1 MVCSSLHQMYDDL
14 AASPYNP
21 LPGRIINRPGAAASQ
36 ARRHQAIDWLE
47 AAAPHSLSTRSLRAA
62 CLHAVAC
69 MQFACMQIA
78 CMQILVVGTDG
89 VGGGSGE
96 VISSGPMDRVF
107 VFYSD
112 HGSPGVLGMPTGQ
125 DPGPA
130 EGFDTCLGDLYSV
143 AVMEDCDTEDLALET
158 LQAQF
163 QLVSARTS
171 NNFTYVMGSH
181 AQQYGTLRIEG
192 ERAGSYLGMRQQST
206 RSPATTP
213 GPSSSSPL
221 SWRHLLRGLLQPAQ
235 QQPGRHR
242 QRQGQGQVAHHAV
255 LQRDADLEPLRARA
269 AWAPPGAVKEAAEA
283 KLRAALQ
290 QRAAVDN
297 SLAAATQ
304 HLLGLAGAEEK
315 LLLHLGLT
323 GAVEVAAALAVGR
336 LPLQVDALA
345 RELQYGHMG
354 RPNPHQ
360 PLVDSWDCLR
370 GMVRAYEVRCGRMD
384 QYSMRHTRL
393 FANLCNA
400 GLQPAQL
407 GAGLAAVSA
416 CSVQMAAVQ

>member
-1 MVCSSLHQMYDDL
+1 GDKVH
-14 AASPYNP
+14 P
-21 LPGRIINRPGAAASQ
+21 L
-36 ARRHQAIDWLE
+36 
-47 AAAPHSLSTRSLRAA
+47 
-62 CLHAVAC
+62 
-69 MQFACMQIA
+69 
-78 CMQILVVGTDG
+78 
-89 VGGGSGE
+89 
-96 VISSGPMDRVF
+96 GP
-107 VFYSD
+107 S
-112 HGSPGVLGMPTGQ
+112 
-125 DPGPA
+125 
-130 EGFDTCLGDLYSV
+130 
-143 AVMEDCDTEDLALET
+143 
-158 LQAQF
+158 
-163 QLVSARTS
+163 
-171 NNFTYVMGSH
+171 
-181 AQQYGTLRIEG
+181 
-192 ERAGSYLGMRQQST
+192 ST

-221 SWRHLLRGLLQPAQ
+221 SWRHLLRGFLQPAQ

-242 QRQGQGQVAHHAV
+242 QGQGQGQGQVAHHAV

-269 AWAPPGAVKEAAEA
+269 AWAPPGPVKEAAEA

-336 LPLQVDALA
+336 LPLQVEALA

-370 GMVRAYEVRCGRMD
+370 GMVRAYEARCGRMD
-384 QYSMRHTRL
+384 QYAMRHTRL

-407 GAGLAAVSA
+407 GVGLAAVSA